1 MHGQRPRSSTP
12 GRTRASILAAS
23 FALLVLVGPHA
34 DLRAQGPTSPF
45 PSTGPAFLANKAL
58 DPLAAVRPLGL
69 GAGGEAPHLA
79 LDIRKEAWLLSIA
92 GRLAVVAQ
100 GVHEPVR
107 RLPLA
112 GLDPAEIDWSLD
124 REVVGPPE
132 PASGRASNRMRDAA
146 VLFPIVLSTFLAR
159 SSEPWRDLAA
169 GGVVYAEALLITSTA
184 THLAKTVIG
193 RPRPGAYLPQ
203 PDRSGSRGPVP
214 VGAGTFHSMPSSHAS
229 VAWTGAAVAF
239 TSHLLLRP
247 DAGWLERSAVGFVG
261 GALAGAASALRVE
274 SGAHFPSD
282 VVAGAG
288 IGIASGV
295 LVPLAHRGDR
305 PPPSREAWLQTL
317 AGTAAGTILGVLLG
331 SR

>member
-1 MHGQRPRSSTP
+1 MHGQTPPGSTP
-12 GRTRASILAAS
+12 TRKRVGILAAPI
-23 FALLVLVGPHA
+23 ALLVLVGSHA

-45 PSTGPAFLANKAL
+45 PSTGTSFLVQAL
-58 DPLAAVRPLGL
+58 DPPAAVRPLGL
-69 GAGGEAPHLA
+69 GAGETPHFALEIRREA
-79 LDIRKEAWLLSIA
+79 LLFSIA
-92 GRLAVVAQ
+92 GRLAVATQLVR
-100 GVHEPVR
+100 EPVR

-112 GLDPAEIDWSLD
+112 GLDPMEIDWSLD
-124 REVVGPPE
+124 REVVGPSE
-132 PASGRASNRMRDAA
+132 PASGRASDRMRDAA

-159 SSEPWRDLAA
+159 GSEPWRDLAA
-169 GGVVYAEALLITSTA
+169 SGVVYAEALLITSTA
-184 THLAKTVIG
+184 THLGKTLIG

-203 PDRSGSRGPVP
+203 PESPGSRGPVP
-214 VGAGTFHSMPSSHAS
+214 VGAGAFHSMPSSHAS

-247 DAGWLERSAVGFVG
+247 DAGWLERSGVGFVG
-261 GALAGAASALRVE
+261 GALAGAASALRVQ

-305 PPPSREAWLQTL
+305 PLPSREAWLQSI
-317 AGTAAGTILGVLLG
+317 AGTAAGAIVGVLLG